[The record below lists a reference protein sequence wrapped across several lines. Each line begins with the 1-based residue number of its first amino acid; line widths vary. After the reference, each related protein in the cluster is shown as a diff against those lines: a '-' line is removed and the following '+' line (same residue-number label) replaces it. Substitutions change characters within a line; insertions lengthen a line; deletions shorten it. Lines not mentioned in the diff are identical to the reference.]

1 MVARPRAV
9 RDETWSEE
17 GLRPRTG
24 GLTPPRSEISHSV
37 PRGVENVWLQEEDGQ
52 ARRLP
57 YVFQQTAPPIR
68 RVRRIAFVTEAGFI
82 REWVL
87 ATRPVIDTDHS
98 GITIATCVPCARFI
112 PIRRDNLARSLSRG
126 NEVWLSRQLLP

>member
-1 MVARPRAV
+1 M
-9 RDETWSEE
+9 
-17 GLRPRTG
+17 
-24 GLTPPRSEISHSV
+24 
-37 PRGVENVWLQEEDGQ
+37 PRGVENVWFQEEDGQ

-57 YVFQQTAPPIR
+57 YVFPQTAQPIR
-68 RVRRIAFVTEAGFI
+68 RVRGIAFVTEAGFI

-98 GITIATCVPCARFI
+98 GITIATYVPCARFI
-112 PIRRDNLARSLSRG
+112 PTRRDNLDLLLSRG